1 MKKRIGIIILSSF
14 FSFTLF
20 SVLALAEPFGWKWNS
35 TKISSGK
42 LVLNVNGD
50 YVSSSYSDKIHP
62 AINAWNVSGA
72 HVNLIGTGFSSS
84 YVDMTSVSS
93 STWNSNGWGSSV
105 NAWTQPRKIDGTACA
120 TNYTN
125 NSCGTGDTI
134 NYAAIYLNEGLVPS
148 STSKREAVLKHEM
161 GHAIGLGHSIYING
175 TIMEA
180 SLQYGYDITT
190 FDAQQVN
197 SIYP

>member
-1 MKKRIGIIILSSF
+1 MRKRICIISLCSII
-14 FSFTLF
+14 SFTLF
-20 SVLALAEPFGWKWNS
+20 SFLAHAEPFGWKWNS
-35 TKISSGK
+35 SKISNGK
-42 LVLNVNGD
+42 LILNINGD
-50 YVSSSYSDKIHP
+50 YVSSSYNDKVQS
-62 AINAWNVSGA
+62 AISAWNGSGA
-72 HVNLIGTGFSSS
+72 HVTLTGTGFSSS

-105 NAWTQPRKIDGTACA
+105 NAWTQPRRIDGTACA
-120 TNYTN
+120 TNYSN
-125 NSCGTGDTI
+125 NNCGTGDTI

-148 STSKREAVLKHEM
+148 TSAKREAVLKHEM
-161 GHAIGLGHSIYING
+161 GHAIGLGHSSYING

-180 SLQYGYDITT
+180 ALQYGYNITT